1 MNFLHHFNLPT
12 CGLDTCTKCS
22 TVPSWYP
29 EEQYALLTQYL
40 VDPVSTPVENL
51 DPHEALKKIKYTLED
66 IMENMNVTSTVHCHE
81 DGTDTVVEGP
91 NIKGSLYHLFNSL
104 RNILIAAG
112 MIPLEYNDS
121 VFLEQIGIDP
131 DSIVFENFLDDFL
144 SQDNPYDDE

>member
-22 TVPSWYP
+22 TVPSWYLQ
-29 EEQYALLTQYL
+29 EQYALLTQYL

-66 IMENMNVTSTVHCHE
+66 IMENMNVTSTVHFHE
-81 DGTDTVVEGP
+81 DGTETVVEGP

-104 RNILIAAG
+104 KNILIIAG
-112 MIPLEYNDS
+112 MVPWEYNDS
-121 VFLEQIGIDP
+121 VFLEQTGIDP
-131 DSIVFENFLDDFL
+131 DSITFEDFLDDFL
-144 SQDNPYDDE
+144 SQDKLDDDD

>member
-22 TVPSWYP
+22 TIPSWYP
-29 EEQYALLTQYL
+29 QEHYALLTKYL
-40 VDPVSTPVENL
+40 LDPVSTPVENL
-51 DPHEALKKIKYTLED
+51 DPREALKKIKYTLED
-66 IMENMNVTSTVHCHE
+66 IMENMNVTTTLHCHE

-104 RNILIAAG
+104 RNILIDAG
-112 MIPLEYNDS
+112 MVLWEYNDS
-121 VFLEQIGIDP
+121 VFLDQTGIDS
-131 DSIVFENFLDDFL
+131 DSITFEDFLDDFL